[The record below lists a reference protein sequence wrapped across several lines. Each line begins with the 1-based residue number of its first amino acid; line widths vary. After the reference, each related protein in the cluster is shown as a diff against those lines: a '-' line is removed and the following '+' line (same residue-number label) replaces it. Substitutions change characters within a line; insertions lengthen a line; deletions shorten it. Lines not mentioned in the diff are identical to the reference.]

1 MQLQMQL
8 VDYLLLLILSLLVA
22 SGENKGGRVIGGLG
36 LSIAVV
42 DGLGTS
48 AVVDMCA
55 IKCY

>member
-1 MQLQMQL
+1 MQL
-8 VDYLLLLILSLLVA
+8 VDYLLLWVLSLLVA